1 MNLDEIKSAV
11 RILQDSILQD
21 ESKQPKRQDI
31 ADSIVKLLDLAT
43 SVLNAEMPKKIHNE
57 KSMDGFDGYFSQG
70 DVCGYNRAIDD
81 CTLAHTRILLE
92 KDELHDKAME
102 ATRLN
107 INAYRQELAKCKAE
121 NEKAREA
128 FEEILSW
135 IDGCYCLTEEEASK
149 TGGKTCPN
157 CIAKSFLEW
166 R

>member
-1 MNLDEIKSAV
+1 MNLDEIKSAIKYIDLCFQEDKDL
-11 RILQDSILQD
+11 RIG
-21 ESKQPKRQDI
+21 
-31 ADSIVKLLDLAT
+31 DSIVFRESVEKIKDLAT
-43 SVLNAEMPKKIHNE
+43 SVLNAEMPKE
-57 KSMDGFDGYFSQG
+57 KLLYESQDGLRIYKLEN
-70 DVCGYNRAIDD
+70 VGYNQALKD
-81 CTLAHTRILLE
+81 CTLYTTRILLE

-157 CIAKSFLEW
+157 CIAKSFLEG